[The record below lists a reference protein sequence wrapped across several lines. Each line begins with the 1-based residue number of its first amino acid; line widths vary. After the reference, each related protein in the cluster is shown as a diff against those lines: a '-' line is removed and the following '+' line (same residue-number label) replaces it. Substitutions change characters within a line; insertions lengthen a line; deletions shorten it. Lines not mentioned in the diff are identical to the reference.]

1 MGTREISNTDVRREQ
16 STAAG
21 IAIDLPAGRQQASPE
36 LFATHSRGRTDAGVQ
51 GRERGNREMGSK
63 KPKQPLARRD
73 LPSSGLH
80 GGSGNHV
87 DNAERAPDQASGRE
101 AEAIEAIATESTAR
115 AAAIQETYGRLDS
128 GDETTLTP
136 KRYTPPNC
144 SSCIALRP
152 NADTSYVSVYHTK
165 REGGFVFRYCK
176 CSFCGNT
183 FKHSEKQD

>member
-1 MGTREISNTDVRREQ
+1 MGTREIPDTDIRREQ

-21 IAIDLPAGRQQASPE
+21 IVVAVPAGRQQATPE
-36 LFATHSRGRTDAGVQ
+36 LFTAHSRGRTNAGVQ

-80 GGSGNHV
+80 GGTGDYI
-87 DNAERAPDQASGRE
+87 DNAERTPDQASGRK
-101 AEAIEAIATESTAR
+101 AEASEAIATESTAR
-115 AAAIQETYGRLDS
+115 AAAIQKTDGRLDS
-128 GDETTLTP
+128 GDAETLTP

-152 NADTSYVSVYHTK
+152 KVDTSYVSVYHTK
-165 REGGFVFRYCK
+165 REGGFVVRYCK
-176 CSFCGNT
+176 CGFCGNT
-183 FKHSEKQD
+183 FKAIESCV